1 MKEMISAKEV
11 AKKVNV
17 ILEDHRDDT
26 FSPLDTNWVALVE
39 WLGNYI
45 LEQDKKIS
53 EYERVLKQR
62 NDMMYENKKTDLDI
76 PAIFPKNEFRITDEY
91 INNIDE

>member
-1 MKEMISAKEV
+1 MKEMMSAKDV

-17 ILEDHRDDT
+17 ILEDHKDDV
-26 FSPLDTNWVALVE
+26 FSPLDTNWVNVVE

-45 LEQDKKIS
+45 LEQDKKIQ

-62 NDMMYENKKTDLDI
+62 NTMIMEEKRTELDI
-76 PAIFPKNEFRITDEY
+76 PVINPGLQY
-91 INNIDE
+91 IDNSDYLAN

>member
-1 MKEMISAKEV
+1 MKEMMSAKEV

-17 ILEDHRDDT
+17 ILEDHKDDV
-26 FSPLDTNWVALVE
+26 FSPLDTNWVNVVE

-45 LEQDKKIS
+45 LEQDKKIQ

-62 NDMMYENKKTDLDI
+62 NTMIMEEKRTELDI
-76 PAIFPKNEFRITDEY
+76 PVMVNTDY
-91 INNIDE
+91 LAD

>member
-1 MKEMISAKEV
+1 MKEMMSAKEV

-17 ILEDHRDDT
+17 ILEDHKDDV

-45 LEQDKKIS
+45 LEQDKKIQ

-62 NDMMYENKKTDLDI
+62 NTMLKEEKRTELDI
-76 PAIFPKNEFRITDEY
+76 P
-91 INNIDE
+91 NIPEVIGDDVWEV

>member
-1 MKEMISAKEV
+1 MKEMMSAKEV

-17 ILEDHRDDT
+17 ILEDHKDDV

-45 LEQDKKIS
+45 LEQDKKIQ

-62 NDMMYENKKTDLDI
+62 NTMLKEEKRTELDI
-76 PAIFPKNEFRITDEY
+76 P
-91 INNIDE
+91 NIPEVIGDDVWAV